1 LSVSGGERQNER
13 EEGEMKQKSKDIT
26 EMVKAGLTDTQIM
39 KELGIQTKASLKK
52 MYLDALIEAGKIK
65 AIITEREKRKKQSKP
80 KVMTIG
86 KRGTLSLSRL
96 VLIDQLGFKEGDK
109 FRVSKR
115 RDTIILKKV

>member
-1 LSVSGGERQNER
+1 LIVSGGERQNER

-65 AIITEREKRKKQSKP
+65 AIITERDKRKKERKS

-109 FRVSKR
+109 FRISKR

>member
-1 LSVSGGERQNER
+1 MSVSGGERQNER

>member
-1 LSVSGGERQNER
+1 
-13 EEGEMKQKSKDIT
+13 MKQKSKDIT